1 MKGLKDLGCG
11 IAMSL
16 NLVGQS
22 LHLVFVFFLR
32 SVLLFKSSLL
42 FLKLV
47 CFNVSGVVDE
57 AVSSKGYV
65 TFSLTNGP
73 EYHISQVL
81 FILTIKR
88 CSLLSSL
95 ISFVV

>member
-1 MKGLKDLGCG
+1 M
-11 IAMSL
+11 
-16 NLVGQS
+16 
-22 LHLVFVFFLR
+22 FF
-32 SVLLFKSSLL
+32 
-42 FLKLV
+42 
-47 CFNVSGVVDE
+47 GVVDE

-81 FILTIKR
+81 FILTLMVT

-95 ISFVV
+95 ISFVVFNFYRLLML